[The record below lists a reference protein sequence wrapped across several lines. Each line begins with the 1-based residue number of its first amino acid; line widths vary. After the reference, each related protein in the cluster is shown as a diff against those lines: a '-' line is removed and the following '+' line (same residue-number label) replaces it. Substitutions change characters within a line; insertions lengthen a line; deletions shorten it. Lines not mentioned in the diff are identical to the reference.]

1 MNKSLKRFVSA
12 SMAVLITISTA
23 TTNVFAATPSQGGVS
38 GAPTVSPGNFP
49 GNGTN
54 PTPRGD
60 HGGVRVTVTNMTQ
73 AGASNITPIELGD
86 SYTAAINQF
95 NDLASILTK
104 KVWQPGNYGLKVIKL
119 GKVNSLS

>member
-1 MNKSLKRFVSA
+1 MRKGLRRFISA
-12 SMAVLITISTA
+12 SLAVVITISTA

-73 AGASNITPIELGD
+73 AGASNITAIELGA
-86 SYTAAINQF
+86 SYTDAVNQF
-95 NDLASILTK
+95 NDLGNLLTK
-104 KVWQPGNYGLKVIKL
+104 KVWMPGNYGLKVIKL

>member
-23 TTNVFAATPSQGGVS
+23 TTNVFAATPSQGGFS

-73 AGASNITPIELGD
+73 AGASNITAIELGA
-86 SYTAAINQF
+86 SYTDAVNQF

>member
-1 MNKSLKRFVSA
+1 MLFA
-12 SMAVLITISTA
+12 TA
-23 TTNVFAATPSQGGVS
+23 TTNVFGGTPSEGGGVD
-38 GAPTVSPGNFP
+38 APVVTPGNFP

-60 HGGVRVTVTNMTQ
+60 HGGVRVTVTNMAQ
-73 AGASNITPIELGD
+73 AGASNIAAIELGA
-86 SYTAAINQF
+86 SYTDAVNQF

>member
-1 MNKSLKRFVSA
+1 MV
-12 SMAVLITISTA
+12 TTA
-23 TTNVFAATPSQGGVS
+23 MTNVYAATPSQGGGVD
-38 GAPTVSPGNFP
+38 APVVTPGNFP

-73 AGASNITPIELGD
+73 AGASNISAIELGA
-86 SYTAAINQF
+86 SYTDAINQF
-95 NDLASILTK
+95 KDLASILTK